1 MIVSSNEA
9 RIVDDSPGIAV
20 EERDV
25 NLVAVG
31 MAGEHQV
38 PRVADEQVLGVRVVV
53 EKNSGSLAG
62 EAGEGLIG
70 LDFEGPEVANAD

>member
-38 PRVADEQVLGVRVVV
+38 PRVADEQVLGVGIVVQ
-53 EKNSGSLAG
+53 ENGGSFACD
-62 EAGEGLIG
+62 AGEGLIG
-70 LDFEGPEVANAD
+70 LDFERPEVANAD